1 MRSIGRKLS
10 ESKCEQSVKFHD
22 ALDAGSMSTAA
33 KRRASTCVMVTSSVF
48 GLVGLGVRIPAYRL
62 SGDTTLPGLGAVQA
76 HWRQH
81 LGQAAIEEPVLPR
94 LSGGNV
100 LSGRSP
106 WARHGLRRC
115 AGAARSAR

>member
-81 LGQAAIEEPVLPR
+81 LGQAAIEALDHTGCANALLVHEQHDDSDHAVACDP
-94 LSGGNV
+94 
-100 LSGRSP
+100 SP
-106 WARHGLRRC
+106 
-115 AGAARSAR
+115 